1 MKTSLRL
8 AMDNVDAMGER
19 TAEELLALNEV
30 QYCTETQIEISD
42 DVVAAAQ
49 RFDMAAAVQRER
61 EDDERRAVEQAET
74 AMKAAALDAAHK
86 RSQALADANTVVSR
100 AIARAGFDTTAWPP
114 AAALF
119 AEAIGKMLLDVQN
132 ADKPVHDS
140 GFSATSSAS
149 EIARGT
155 AVGAILSKF

>member
-30 QYCTETQIEISD
+30 QYRTETEIEFSG
-42 DVVAAAQ
+42 
-49 RFDMAAAVQRER
+49 DMAAAAQRER

-132 ADKPVHDS
+132 ADKPVSDS
-140 GFSATSSAS
+140 GFSATSSVS

-155 AVGAILSKF
+155 AVGAILGGGK